1 MKPNP
6 KTGELSLPDGT
17 VLSPRLTRSVFLSSA
32 EGAQA
37 KVVVKNE
44 PWCSFHFEDRE
55 DSLGVVVVF
64 RGERLKSVSISIDDP
79 RFGSGWEDWSEK
91 KELERKQANDR
102 WLTGKG
108 LVPGKNYAW
117 GSVWSE
123 YDPKSGSSMIV
134 IRYSDHAAN

>member
-1 MKPNP
+1 M
-6 KTGELSLPDGT
+6 
-17 VLSPRLTRSVFLSSA
+17 
-32 EGAQA
+32 
-37 KVVVKNE
+37 VVKNE

-55 DSLGVVVVF
+55 DSLGIVVVF

-134 IRYSDHAAN
+134 IRY